1 MYRYVYCTATKQVLC
16 VLLNSA
22 ASSQILQMHVLMGT
36 FDWWVAG
43 LSTKEEWKS
52 VSMEYGALCVIDTD
66 IVATGTLQRQMLFA
80 GNWDFQI

>member
-1 MYRYVYCTATKQVLC
+1 MYRYVHCNATKQVLC

-22 ASSQILQMHVLMGT
+22 HSQILQMHVPMGT

-43 LSTKEEWKS
+43 LSTKEEWKF

-66 IVATGTLQRQMLFA
+66 IGTLQRQMLFA
-80 GNWDFQI
+80 GNSDFQT

>member
-1 MYRYVYCTATKQVLC
+1 MYRYVYCNATKQVLC

-22 ASSQILQMHVLMGT
+22 RSQILQMHVLMGT

>member
-1 MYRYVYCTATKQVLC
+1 MYRYVHCTATKQVLW

-22 ASSQILQMHVLMGT
+22 HSQILQMRVLMGT

-43 LSTKEEWKS
+43 LSTKEELKS

-66 IVATGTLQRQMLFA
+66 IVATGTLQRQMLFV

>member
-1 MYRYVYCTATKQVLC
+1 MYRYVHCTATKQVLC

-22 ASSQILQMHVLMGT
+22 HSQILQMHVPMGT

-43 LSTKEEWKS
+43 LSTKEEWKF

-66 IVATGTLQRQMLFA
+66 IGTLQRQMLFA
-80 GNWDFQI
+80 GNWDFQT

>member
-1 MYRYVYCTATKQVLC
+1 MYRYVYCNATKQVLC

-22 ASSQILQMHVLMGT
+22 HSQILQMHVFMGT

-52 VSMEYGALCVIDTD
+52 VSMEYGALCVIDL
-66 IVATGTLQRQMLFA
+66 VATGTLQRQMLFA

>member
-1 MYRYVYCTATKQVLC
+1 MYRYVYCNATKQVLC

-22 ASSQILQMHVLMGT
+22 HSQILQMHVLMGT

-80 GNWDFQI
+80 GNLDFQI